1 MALPLV
7 GTSEFSDSAGE
18 RRFLK
23 NIMEKV
29 HLLSMIVG
37 PEVILTASV
46 HILLA
51 GCSHIDSSD
60 AKKDG
65 KYCPII
71 IQHYA

>member
-29 HLLSMIVG
+29 HLLFRIVG
-37 PEVILTASV
+37 PEVILTTPV
-46 HILLA
+46 HIPLA

-60 AKKDG
+60 AKRDG
-65 KYCPII
+65 KYCRII
-71 IQHYA
+71 IQHCA